1 MKSSAPHWEQFSHS
15 RLTRIF
21 SENKEV
27 IDIGGSLRLYS
38 EKGNIQNKTY
48 EWLRPLVE
56 KVEYKVMDPVPDYHP
71 DIVGDIHAIPFP
83 DNSVESYLCI
93 AVFEHIENPHLA
105 AKEMYRTLKPGGM
118 CFVYAPFLYP
128 YHAERGYYGDF
139 FRYTEEAF
147 RHLFKDFSTIEVC
160 NVRGALETWVY
171 LSPIRKIPFIQRFAR
186 FIDRVTGKTRSRQT
200 SGHNVFLIK

>member
-1 MKSSAPHWEQFSHS
+1 MQNSQPHWEQFSRE

-21 SENKEV
+21 SENKEI
-27 IDIGGSLRLYS
+27 IDIGGSLRLYQ
-38 EKGNIQNKTY
+38 EKGNIQSGTY

-56 KVEYKVMDPVPDYHP
+56 KVSYKVLDPVPDYHP
-71 DIVGDIHAIPFP
+71 DIVGDIHALPFP
-83 DNSVESYLCI
+83 DSSVEAYLCI
-93 AVFEHIENPHLA
+93 AVLEHIEDPHQA
-105 AKEMYRTLKPGGM
+105 AREMYRTLKPGGM

-147 RHLFKDFSTIEVC
+147 RHIFKQFKTIEIV
-160 NVRGALETWVY
+160 NVRGAFETWIY
-171 LSPIRKIPFIQRFAR
+171 LSPLRRIPGIQRIAR
-186 FIDRVTGKTRSRQT
+186 VIDHMTGKSQSRQT